1 MNLACRQYQKSVVPL
16 QTQRGDIV
24 CVLFGCSY
32 PVVLRRKEKR
42 CVFIGEIYVLGAMKG
57 EMMDELGSS
66 GEEEQEFVVE

>member
-1 MNLACRQYQKSVVPL
+1 M
-16 QTQRGDIV
+16 